1 MEEENTEK
9 LQKKAERVI
18 IFIDGS
24 NFYHSVKETFDLH
37 DNQIDFRKLIHILKS
52 GRLLVGV
59 YYYNAALDIKYNKE
73 VYWKQQKFFAD
84 LRKIPG
90 FNVILA
96 SMRKVVRNNGKVEYT
111 VKGDDIYLGIDM
123 VSLAYEDQYD
133 TAILVS
139 GDGDFAP
146 AVKRVQKLGKKV
158 ENAYFE
164 VSRSSLLKQV
174 CNKSIFL
181 DDVVEK
187 ECIKEKNN

>member
-1 MEEENTEK
+1 MYFRLMEN
-9 LQKKAERVI
+9 
-18 IFIDGS
+18 
-24 NFYHSVKETFDLH
+24 
-37 DNQIDFRKLIHILKS
+37 
-52 GRLLVGV
+52 
-59 YYYNAALDIKYNKE
+59 NKD

-90 FNVILA
+90 FNVVLA
-96 SMRKVVRNNGKVEYT
+96 NMRKIVRPNGKVEYT

-123 VSLAYEDQYD
+123 VSLAYENQYD

-139 GDGDFAP
+139 GDGDFSP

-158 ENAYFE
+158 ENAHFS

-174 CNKSIFL
+174 CNKSILL
-181 DDVVEK
+181 DNIVEN

>member
-1 MEEENTEK
+1 MEESSDGSQNK
-9 LQKKAERVI
+9 SERVI

-24 NFYHSVKETFDLH
+24 NFYHSIKETFNVYH
-37 DNQIDFRKLIHILKS
+37 EEIDFRKLIDILKA

-59 YYYNAALDIKYNKE
+59 YYYNAALDIKFNKD

-96 SMRKVVRNNGKVEYT
+96 NMRKTVRANGKIEYT

-123 VSLAYEDQYD
+123 VSLAYENQYD
-133 TAILVS
+133 IAILVS
-139 GDGDFAP
+139 GDGDFSP

-158 ENAYFE
+158 ENAYFII
-164 VSRSSLLKQV
+164 SRSSLLKQV
-174 CNKSIFL
+174 CNKSILL
-181 DDVVEK
+181 DDIIEN
-187 ECIKEKNN
+187 ECIKEKNK

>member
-1 MEEENTEK
+1 MVDATGDK
-9 LQKKAERVI
+9 PQKTERVI

-24 NFYHSVKETFDLH
+24 NFYHSVKETFEIH
-37 DNQIDFRKLIHILKS
+37 DNQIDFKKLIGILRAE
-52 GRLLVGV
+52 RLLIGV
-59 YYYNAALDIKYNKE
+59 YYYNASLDMKYNKD

-96 SMRKVVRNNGKVEYT
+96 YMRKVTKPDGKIEYS
-111 VKGDDIYLGIDM
+111 VKGDDINLGIDI

-146 AVKRVQKLGKKV
+146 AIKRVQKLGKKV
-158 ENAYFE
+158 ENAYFS

-174 CNKSIFL
+174 CNSSIL
-181 DDVVEK
+181 LNDIVEK
-187 ECIKEKNN
+187 CVKEDK